1 MLQHHR
7 KSTRTGHTKMTLAR
21 SCALALLCGVLGMSS
36 MLRAADLSSYR
47 GLKLGMSLAAAAK
60 QAGTKPSDARLI
72 HQRPAVIQELS
83 WELRSAL
90 QASPKPDPV
99 KDGLL
104 SFVNGELFRIVVTY
118 DRYKVEGMTADDMI
132 QAISASYGTATK
144 PTAEIAY
151 HSNYSEA
158 APVLARW
165 EDSENSYDLVR
176 TGDRASFALV
186 LYSKR
191 LDLLAQAAIV
201 ESARLDAQEAPQR
214 ELDKQKKRDDD
225 ANLVLEKARS
235 VNKPN
240 FRP

>member
-1 MLQHHR
+1 M
-7 KSTRTGHTKMTLAR
+7 TRAR
-21 SCALALLCGVLGMSS
+21 SWAIALLCSIVGTSTLS
-36 MLRAADLSSYR
+36 AADLSSYR

-60 QAGTKPSDARLI
+60 QAGTKPADARLV

-83 WELRSAL
+83 WELRSPL
-90 QASPKPDPV
+90 QTNPKPDPV

-118 DRYKVEGMTADDMI
+118 DRYKVEGMTADDII
-132 QAISASYGTATK
+132 QAISATYGTATK

-151 HSNYSEA
+151 HSNYAEA

-191 LDLLAQAAIV
+191 LDLLAQAAII

-214 ELDKQKKRDDD
+214 ELDKQKKRDDE

>member
-1 MLQHHR
+1 MLAFPQR
-7 KSTRTGHTKMTLAR
+7 FTGAI
-21 SCALALLCGVLGMSS
+21 ALLCGVLGTS
-36 MLRAADLSSYR
+36 MLSAADLSSYR

-60 QAGTKPSDARLI
+60 QTGTKPSEARVI
-72 HQRPAVIQELS
+72 HQHPAVIQEMT
-83 WELRSAL
+83 WELRSPV
-90 QASPKPDPV
+90 QTNTPKPDPV

-118 DRYKVEGMTADDMI
+118 DRYKVEGMSTDDVI
-132 QAISASYGTATK
+132 GAISATYGTATM

-151 HSNYSEA
+151 HSNYAEA

-165 EDSENSYDLVR
+165 EDADYSYDLVR

-191 LDLLAQAAIV
+191 LETMARVAIV
-201 ESARLDAQEAPQR
+201 ESARLDAEAAPQR
-214 ELDKQKKRDDD
+214 ELDKQKKRDDEERLSLD
-225 ANLVLEKARS
+225 KARS